1 VFRLFNLVHLKLS
14 YSLDLWRC
22 SRSYHFSIFS
32 ALDFSSC
39 TCWPYVLISL
49 FSLQLSH
56 NLVSK
61 NLSLVT
67 CIFLSL
73 WVLIKIF
80 YVDVDISILDIFRYF
95 IVDHFH
101 VFFEDFSS
109 YQPYLILL
117 KFFVFSHR
125 QLPNSKVS
133 HFFFLFILRIQLQ
146 FYFFLQ
152 DQSSS
157 DSLHFTK
164 LVKLILISLIFNYF

>member
-1 VFRLFNLVHLKLS
+1 MFRLFNLVHLKLS

-61 NLSLVT
+61 YLSLVT

-73 WVLIKIF
+73 WVLIKFF

-101 VFFEDFSS
+101 VFFEDFFS
-109 YQPYLILL
+109 YQPYLIL
-117 KFFVFSHR
+117 S
-125 QLPNSKVS
+125 N
-133 HFFFLFILRIQLQ
+133 FLFFRIDSYRIQKCPTFSFSSFWEFSFSFISSFKTNRRLIRFTLQ
-146 FYFFLQ
+146 G
-152 DQSSS
+152 
-157 DSLHFTK
+157 
-164 LVKLILISLIFNYF
+164 